1 MDKRAILVV
10 DDDEVMLNACRE
22 IFADEEYR
30 LEHTRDANAGLK
42 KLKKIQPDLVFID
55 LKLTGKGG
63 IELLKEVKNISPD
76 CLPVII
82 TDYGTIESA
91 TEALR
96 IGNCD
101 FLAKPF
107 TTEQLRFIVRRG
119 LEKRRFVPDTAMIKQ
134 KNDIMRSHFISMTT
148 H

>member
-10 DDDEVMLNACRE
+10 DDDVVMLNACRE

-30 LEHTRDANAGLK
+30 LEHTRDANAGIK

-96 IGNCD
+96 IGACN

-119 LEKRRFVPDTAMIKQ
+119 LEQRRFVPDTAWLKQ
-134 KNDIMRSHFISMTT
+134 ENDIRGVILSQ
-148 H
+148 